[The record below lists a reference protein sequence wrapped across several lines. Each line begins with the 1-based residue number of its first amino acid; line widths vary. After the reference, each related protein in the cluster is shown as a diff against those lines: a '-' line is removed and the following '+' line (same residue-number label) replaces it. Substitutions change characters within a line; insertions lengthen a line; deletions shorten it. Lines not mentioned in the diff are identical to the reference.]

1 MAANTP
7 RSSTKRSTA
16 STKSTARKP
25 SAKTTAR
32 STSRSRAA
40 GSGSKRSASTAS
52 RRSTATRSSSNGSKR
67 TTSRSTASSRN
78 GNGVVDT
85 VKSAA
90 GRVAA
95 PAAAVGAAA
104 VGIAGG
110 IALKSRARRK
120 TVLGVKLPRSI
131 GKSMPDID
139 AKSIAKSVGQAS
151 KQFAK
156 TTKGVSKDL
165 ERAGDQAER
174 IGKILD

>member
-1 MAANTP
+1 
-7 RSSTKRSTA
+7 
-16 STKSTARKP
+16 
-25 SAKTTAR
+25 
-32 STSRSRAA
+32 
-40 GSGSKRSASTAS
+40 
-52 RRSTATRSSSNGSKR
+52 
-67 TTSRSTASSRN
+67 
-78 GNGVVDT
+78 

-90 GRVAA
+90 GKAAA

-110 IALKSRARRK
+110 IALKSRTRRK

-131 GKSMPDID
+131 GKSLPDID

>member
-1 MAANTP
+1 MAPNTP
-7 RSSTKRSTA
+7 RSSTKRATA
-16 STKSTARKP
+16 SKKSTARKP

-32 STSRSRAA
+32 PTSTRSRAA
-40 GSGSKRSASTAS
+40 GNGSKRTAP
-52 RRSTATRSSSNGSKR
+52 RRSTATRSSSSNESK
-67 TTSRSTASSRN
+67 RSTASSRN

-90 GRVAA
+90 GKAAA

-110 IALKSRARRK
+110 IALRSRTRRK

-131 GKSMPDID
+131 GKSLPDLD